1 MHCGGVTPAFS
12 MKSADGVPL
21 EIVLTLGCYGC
32 EGGVEV
38 KEMMGE
44 PFTSKMVAL
53 VDLIGNYQV
62 FRPKAE
68 GGFTDLRFRQR
79 RVLIELRLNI

>member
-1 MHCGGVTPAFS
+1 

-32 EGGVEV
+32 EGGEEV

-44 PFTSKMVAL
+44 PFTSCERSATKS
-53 VDLIGNYQV
+53 
-62 FRPKAE
+62 
-68 GGFTDLRFRQR
+68 FT
-79 RVLIELRLNI
+79 